1 MNLPSFF
8 PDQILFRMNV
18 ADPDELSLGPWRA
31 FRRSGELIGPQG
43 TEHLEPKVMELL
55 LLLAAQ
61 PGRVWSRDDIMQQLW
76 PGLVVGEDTLAR
88 AVFKLRKSLG
98 DDAKAPRFIETIP
111 KRGYRWIFPDSDPA
125 PVAVASPPAIAETAP
140 RRNVATLW
148 SALVV
153 TIVMLAALVWI
164 FGARR
169 PAVTTHTEA
178 QTLTERAND
187 FYFQYTRVDNEAAIE
202 LFERVVALQPG
213 HAPAYAGLANALAQ
227 RELRWPASASGQL
240 QEFTR
245 LGDALK
251 HGHTRTAKAQ
261 RRLLRATQLAERAVA
276 LAPDDASAHK
286 ALGFVRSVRE
296 DFSGAL
302 QAYHRAVEL
311 DPDAWGPMINIGDI
325 LQLSGEAEQA
335 IPHFEAAFAAM
346 TRVYPG
352 QTARIRPWY
361 AETALLIGDSHRARH
376 RDETAERW
384 YRKAIEIAPFHVE
397 ATRKLATL
405 LRASARVEEAD
416 ALCAHLQQRA
426 GQAGLCAAIP

>member
-1 MNLPSFF
+1 MNA
-8 PDQILFRMNV
+8 

-31 FRRSGELIGPQG
+31 CRRSGELIGPQG

-98 DDAKAPRFIETIP
+98 DDAKSPRFIETIP
-111 KRGYRWIFPDSDPA
+111 KRGYRWILQDSDPA
-125 PVAVASPPAIAETAP
+125 PAAVISPPAESVPAIAETVP
-140 RRNVATLW
+140 RRQRAMHW
-148 SALVV
+148 SALALSIVV
-153 TIVMLAALVWI
+153 LAGLVWI

-169 PAVTTHTEA
+169 PAVTAHTEA

-227 RELRWPASASGQL
+227 RELRWPASSSGQL
-240 QEFTR
+240 QEFTH

-261 RRLLRATQLAERAVA
+261 RRLLRAAQLAERAVA

-302 QAYHRAVEL
+302 QSYRRAVEL

-384 YRKAIEIAPFHVE
+384 YRKAIEIAPFHLD
-397 ATRKLATL
+397 ATRKLAAL
-405 LRASARVEEAD
+405 LRTSDRAEEAD

-426 GQAGLCAAIP
+426 GQSGSCAAMP